1 METQRDKN
9 GVIHMLKPGDT
20 CYIIEN
26 NIRVSPAVIKNVR
39 GNFYTLALESGSV
52 TRLQRHRV
60 YETYEEAVAG
70 IKQTKKNKNPYD
82 YMR

>member
-9 GVIHMLKPGDT
+9 GVIHMIKPGDT

-26 NIRVSPAVIKNVR
+26 NIRVSPAVLKNVR

-52 TRLQRHRV
+52 IRLQHHRV